1 VIRRRKSEIIMRKEG
16 GRLVP
21 AAYGDRE
28 EIAALPEGQLVT
40 VAPYKGTKK
49 ALAFLH
55 AVLNR
60 AEANAVDLDMTAEWI
75 KVHVKRENGWIV
87 GAMTE
92 VDGVS
97 YVTLK
102 STGDMSAEEL
112 AKFTE
117 QVLLF
122 CQEHVCPGVD
132 LEAFKREARS
142 DIEPAR

>member
-1 VIRRRKSEIIMRKEG
+1 MRRRKSEIIVRVEG
-16 GRLVP
+16 GRLIP
-21 AAYGDRE
+21 AAFGDRE
-28 EIAALPEGQLVT
+28 ELAAMKDGTLLT
-40 VAPYKGTKK
+40 VAPYRGTKK

-60 AEANAVDLDMTAEWI
+60 AEANALDLRTTAEWI
-75 KVHVKRENGWIV
+75 KVEVKRQYGWIV

-102 STGDMSAEEL
+102 STADMSAEEL

-132 LEAFKREARS
+132 LDAFKREARA